1 MTDRKSPPHGWLIL
15 DKPRGLGSTQAVGMV
30 KRVLRQGG
38 YAKTKVGHGG
48 TLDPL
53 AEGVLPIALGEA
65 TKLAGRMLDSDKIYA
80 FTIAFGEE
88 TETLDTE
95 GAVVRTSDHR
105 PPMAAIAAVLDHF
118 TGEIE
123 QVPPK
128 YSALMIDG
136 RRAYDRARAG
146 EEVEMKTRR
155 VTVYDLRVFRHPRE
169 SGDPDDGGETAQGR
183 MDPRLRGG
191 DEDSSLMDLTSAFA
205 TTLGRPD
212 PYDPQAPLELA
223 DSVTLVAHVSKGTY
237 IRSLARDIA
246 HALGTVG
253 HVTYLR
259 RIKAGPFRE
268 EQAISLDTLE
278 EIAKGAPLEHLLLP
292 LEAGLDDIPVL
303 PLDPTSAQAVRQ
315 GRVLSELSQPDG
327 LHFAKSGDVPI
338 ALMELQ
344 GGTAKVVR
352 GFNLPDVAE

>member
-1 MTDRKSPPHGWLIL
+1 
-15 DKPRGLGSTQAVGMV
+15 
-30 KRVLRQGG
+30 
-38 YAKTKVGHGG
+38 
-48 TLDPL
+48 
-53 AEGVLPIALGEA
+53 
-65 TKLAGRMLDSDKIYA
+65 
-80 FTIAFGEE
+80 
-88 TETLDTE
+88 
-95 GAVVRTSDHR
+95 
-105 PPMAAIAAVLDHF
+105 
-118 TGEIE
+118 
-123 QVPPK
+123 
-128 YSALMIDG
+128 
-136 RRAYDRARAG
+136 
-146 EEVEMKTRR
+146 MKTRR
-155 VTVYDLRVFRHPRE
+155 VTVHDLFLPGTGRGTIDE
-169 SGDPDDGGETAQGR
+169 DDGGGAPSAMSTANGS
-183 MDPRLRGG
+183 DVPVAPLHHPADGPPPLAG
-191 DEDSSLMDLTSAFA
+191 EELTSAFA

-315 GRVLSELSQPDG
+315 GRVLSELLQPDG
-327 LHFAKSGDVPI
+327 LHFAKLGAVPI
-338 ALMELQ
+338 ALMEIE

>member
-1 MTDRKSPPHGWLIL
+1 MSDLKPAPHGWLVL
-15 DKPRGLGSTQAVGMV
+15 DKPRGLGSTQAVGAV
-30 KRVLRQGG
+30 KRLLRQGG

-53 AEGVLPIALGEA
+53 AGGVLPIALGEA

-80 FTIAFGEE
+80 FTIQFGEE
-88 TETLDTE
+88 TDTLDTE
-95 GAVVRTSDHR
+95 GEVTERTDRR
-105 PPMAAIAAVLDHF
+105 PPMAAIAAVLEHF

-123 QVPPK
+123 QVPPA
-128 YSALMIDG
+128 YSAVKVDG
-136 RRAYDRARAG
+136 KRAYDRARAG
-146 EEVEMKTRR
+146 EDVEMKTRR
-155 VTVYDLRVFRHPRE
+155 VTIYKLGFDGEREDAPLRSV
-169 SGDPDDGGETAQGR
+169 
-183 MDPRLRGG
+183 
-191 DEDSSLMDLTSAFA
+191 FA
-205 TTLGRPD
+205 TTAGRPD

-246 HALGTVG
+246 RALGTLG

-268 EQAISLDTLE
+268 DQAISLDTLE
-278 EIAKGAPLEHLLLP
+278 KNAKGAGLENLLLP

-303 PLDPTSAQAVRQ
+303 TLDPTSAQAVRQ
-315 GRVLSELSQPDG
+315 GRVLSDLPHTDG
-327 LHFAKSGDVPI
+327 LHLATLHDVPV
-338 ALMELQ
+338 ALMELS
-344 GGTAKVVR
+344 GGSAKVVR